1 MKKRTGN
8 KSILKKVITL
18 AIFILLLSTVVA
30 SATNINKSSSK
41 KNQTC
46 KNLGNTLIS
55 SDAQA
60 FILTTDYMDSSFSV
74 IDVDNP
80 DIVETDIASTH
91 GDDEVRHYNGKVYV
105 LNRWGYDLIEVFDA
119 EDNFEKVSEFSTG
132 TGTNPQ
138 DIAFISNN
146 KAYVTCYDTTD
157 LLIVNPTTGE
167 HLGTIDLSEYA
178 DDDGIP
184 EMHKM
189 VSFKFLG
196 KNRVYVT
203 IQRLDRDN
211 WFAPTDKSYIVE
223 LDGDK
228 DTVIRAIQLT
238 QVNPST
244 APVLDGI
251 HILVGETGSW
261 FDGEDGGIERI
272 NIFTNEAEGFIVS
285 EADLG
290 GNIIDFDIYN
300 KYSGLKG
307 LILSLLDHHL
317 GIMLLKRNI
326 YAIVSDMTYN
336 TSLMSFN
343 LKEQTST
350 ELFSTEGYQ
359 LADLA
364 INDKGGLYLADRTP
378 GSSGIRIFNA
388 KTGEQETSTPIDV
401 GNYPPVHITFL

>member
-1 MKKRTGN
+1 MEKRTLN
-8 KSILKKVITL
+8 KSLLKKAITL
-18 AIFILLLSTVVA
+18 LILVLLLSTVIV

-41 KNQTC
+41 RNQTY
-46 KNLGNTLIS
+46 KNNSNIIIN
-55 SDAQA
+55 SDTRA
-60 FILTTDYMDSSFSV
+60 FILTTDYVDSSFSV

-80 DIVETDIASTH
+80 NIVEMDISSTH
-91 GDDEVRHYNGKVYV
+91 GDDEVRCYNGKVYV
-105 LNRWGYDLIEVFDA
+105 LNRWGHDNVEVFDG

-132 TGTNPQ
+132 AGTNPQ
-138 DIAFISNN
+138 DIAFISEN
-146 KAYVTCYDTTD
+146 KAYVTCYDTTN

-189 VSFKFLG
+189 VAFKFLG
-196 KNRVYVT
+196 KSRVYVT
-203 IQRLDRDN
+203 IQRLDRDD

-228 DTVIRAIQLT
+228 DTIIRAIQLT

-285 EADLG
+285 EAELG
-290 GNIIDFDIYN
+290 GNIVDFDIYQ

-307 LILSLLDHHL
+307 LFFSLLDHRL
-317 GIMLLKRNI
+317 GITLLKRNI
-326 YAIVSDMTYN
+326 YAIVSDMSYN
-336 TSLMSFN
+336 TKLVSFN
-343 LKEQTST
+343 LKDQTSS

-378 GSSGIRIFNA
+378 AALGIHIFDA
-388 KTGEQETSTPIDV
+388 KTGEQETSSPIDV
-401 GNYPPVHITFL
+401 GNYPPVHIAFL

>member
-1 MKKRTGN
+1 MKKRTIN
-8 KSILKKVITL
+8 KSLIKKTITL
-18 AIFILLLSTVVA
+18 VIFVLLLSTVIA
-30 SATNINKSSSK
+30 SATNINKSSK
-41 KNQTC
+41 KNQTY
-46 KNLGNTLIS
+46 KNNNNTIIN
-55 SDAQA
+55 SDTRA
-60 FILTTDYMDSSFSV
+60 FILTTDYADSSFSV
-74 IDVDNP
+74 IDVNNP
-80 DIVETDIASTH
+80 NIVEKDIASTH
-91 GDDEVRHYNGKVYV
+91 GDDEVRYYNGKVYV
-105 LNRWGYDLIEVFDA
+105 LNRWGYDQIEVFDA

-132 TGTNPQ
+132 AGTNPQ

-189 VSFKFLG
+189 VAFKFLG

-211 WFAPTDKSYIVE
+211 WFTPTDKSYIVE

-272 NIFTNEAEGFIVS
+272 NIFTNEAEGFLVS
-285 EADLG
+285 EDDLG
-290 GNIIDFDIYN
+290 GNIVDFDIYH
-300 KYSGLKG
+300 KYFGLKG
-307 LILSLLDHHL
+307 LFFSILDQYF
-317 GIMLLKRNI
+317 GITLLKRNI
-326 YAIVSDMTYN
+326 YAIVSDISYN
-336 TSLMSFN
+336 TKLVSFN
-343 LKEQTST
+343 LKDQTSA
-350 ELFSTEGYQ
+350 ELFSTDGYQ

-364 INDKGGLYLADRTP
+364 INDKGGLYLADRTQTAP
-378 GSSGIRIFNA
+378 GIYIFDT
-388 KTGEQETSTPIDV
+388 KTGEQETSSPIDV
-401 GNYPPVHITFL
+401 GNYPPVHIAFL

>member
-1 MKKRTGN
+1 MKKRTIN

-18 AIFILLLSTVVA
+18 AIFVLLLSTVIA

-74 IDVDNP
+74 IDVDNH

-91 GDDEVRHYNGKVYV
+91 GDDEVRYYNGKVYV

-157 LLIVNPTTGE
+157 LLIMNPTTGE
-167 HLGTIDLSEYA
+167 HLGTINLSEYA

-290 GNIIDFDIYN
+290 GNIVDFDIYN

-326 YAIVSDMTYN
+326 YAIVSDMSFN

-378 GSSGIRIFNA
+378 GSSGIRIFDA
-388 KTGEQETSTPIDV
+388 KTGEQKTSTPIDV

>member
-1 MKKRTGN
+1 MKKRTIN
-8 KSILKKVITL
+8 KSILRKAVTL
-18 AIFILLLSTVVA
+18 AILVLLLSAIIT
-30 SATNINKSSSK
+30 SATNINKSSK

-46 KNLGNTLIS
+46 KTLGNTLIN
-55 SDAQA
+55 SDTKA
-60 FILTTDYMDSSFSV
+60 FVLTTDYTDSSFSV

-80 DIVETDIASTH
+80 SSVEKDIASTH
-91 GDDEVRHYNGKVYV
+91 GDDEVRCYKGKVYV

-119 EDNFEKVSEFSTG
+119 ENNFEKVSEFSTG

-138 DIAFISNN
+138 DIAFISEN

-189 VSFKFLG
+189 VAFKFLR
-196 KNRVYVT
+196 KSRVYVT

-211 WFAPTDKSYIVE
+211 WFAPTDESYIVE
-223 LDGDK
+223 IDGDK
-228 DTVIRAIQLT
+228 DTVIRDIQLT
-238 QVNPST
+238 EVNPST
-244 APVLDGI
+244 TPVLDGI

-261 FDGEDGGIERI
+261 LDIEDGGIERI
-272 NIFTNEAEGFIVS
+272 NILTNEAEGFIVS
-285 EADLG
+285 EAELG
-290 GNIIDFDIYN
+290 GNIVDFEIYH

-307 LILSLLDHHL
+307 LILSLLDYYV
-317 GIMLLKRNI
+317 GISLLNRNI
-326 YAIVSDMTYN
+326 YAIVSDMSYN
-336 TSLMSFN
+336 TSLVSFN
-343 LKEQTST
+343 LKDQTSA

-364 INDKGGLYLADRTP
+364 INDKGGLYLADRTSTSP
-378 GSSGIRIFNA
+378 GIRIFDT

>member
-1 MKKRTGN
+1 MKKRTIN
-8 KSILKKVITL
+8 KSLLKKAITL
-18 AIFILLLSTVVA
+18 AILTIFLSTVIG
-30 SATNINKSSSK
+30 SATNTNKNVSE
-41 KNQTC
+41 KNNAC
-46 KNLGNTLIS
+46 KNLGNALIS
-55 SDAQA
+55 SDTQA
-60 FILTTDYMDSSFSV
+60 FILTTDYVDSSFSV

-80 DIVETDIASTH
+80 NFVEKDVASTH
-91 GDDEVRHYNGKVYV
+91 GDDEVRCYNGKVYV

-132 TGTNPQ
+132 AGTNPQ
-138 DIAFISNN
+138 DIAFISEN

-189 VSFKFLG
+189 VAFKFLG
-196 KNRVYVT
+196 NSRVYVT

-223 LDGDK
+223 LDGDE
-228 DTVIRAIQLT
+228 DSIIRAIQLT

-285 EADLG
+285 EAELG
-290 GNIIDFDIYN
+290 GNIVDFDIYN
-300 KYSGLKG
+300 KYSGLRG
-307 LILSLLDHHL
+307 LFFSILDHRL
-317 GIMLLKRNI
+317 GITLLKRNI
-326 YAIVSDMTYN
+326 YAIISDMSYN
-336 TSLMSFN
+336 TKLVSFN
-343 LKEQTST
+343 LKDQTSI

-378 GSSGIRIFNA
+378 AASGIHIFDA
-388 KTGEQETSTPIDV
+388 KTGEQETSSPIDV
-401 GNYPPVHITFL
+401 GNFPPVHIAFL